1 LQMLHSITE
10 HYQQQKSFRTTTQ
23 LKQDSVYNMA
33 TQYANGKIVTDGLVL
48 CLDAADRNSYVSG
61 STTWFNMAGSN
72 NGTLTNGPTFNTG
85 SGGNIVFDGV
95 DDYVNLGKP
104 AVLDLT
110 TLTLSA
116 WVRTTTSANQIV
128 IGKSYL
134 SSYYMN
140 ISPNAKTFSFWTNGS
155 TLPSTT
161 VSTIGN
167 PIWCNIVGTINSISK
182 NIYFNGII
190 NSSTVGSVVGIDN
203 NDVYIGN
210 SPVLNNPFIGNIA
223 NIQIYNRALSADEV
237 LQNYNA
243 QKSRFGL

>member
-1 LQMLHSITE
+1 MSTIGGPNIV
-10 HYQQQKSFRTTTQ
+10 
-23 LKQDSVYNMA
+23 DS
-33 TQYANGKIVTDGLVL
+33 GLVL
-48 CLDAADRNSYVSG
+48 ELDAGNIKSYQSG
-61 STTWFNMAGSN
+61 SATWFDKSGYAN
-72 NGTLTNGPTFNTG
+72 NGTLTNGVGYTSSFNG
-85 SGGNIVFDGV
+85 SLVFDGV

-104 AVLDLT
+104 AILDLT

-140 ISPNAKTFSFWTNGS
+140 IAPNVKTFSFWTNGS

-161 VSTIGN
+161 ISTLGD
-167 PIWCNIVGTINSISK
+167 PIWCNIVGTIDSISK

-190 NSSTVGSVVGIDN
+190 NSSTAGSVVGIDN
-203 NDVYIGN
+203 NNVYIGN
-210 SPVLNNPFIGNIA
+210 SPVLNAPFVGNIA

-243 QKSRFGL
+243 LKSRFGL

>member
-1 LQMLHSITE
+1 MSTIGGPNLV
-10 HYQQQKSFRTTTQ
+10 
-23 LKQDSVYNMA
+23 DS
-33 TQYANGKIVTDGLVL
+33 GLIL
-48 CLDAADRNSYVSG
+48 ELDAGNTKSYPG
-61 STTWFNMAGSN
+61 TGTTWFDKSGYAN
-72 NGTLTNGPTFNTG
+72 NGTLINGPTFNTG
-85 SGGNIVFDGV
+85 SLGSIVFDGI

-104 AVLDLT
+104 TILDLT

-116 WVRTTTSANQIV
+116 WVRTTTSVNQIV

-140 ISPNAKTFSFWTNGS
+140 ISPNTKTFSFWTNGS

-161 VSTIGN
+161 ISTIGD
-167 PIWCNIVGTINSISK
+167 PVWCNIVGTINSISK

-190 NSSTVGSVVGIDN
+190 NSSTAGSVVGIDT

-210 SPVLNNPFIGNIA
+210 SPVLNNPFVGNIA

-243 QKSRFGL
+243 LKSRFGL